1 MRAAHLAIWLIF
13 GAILGTAP
21 LTSGAQIVVDQTGPM
36 SNTYVGASLG
46 VSKYRYTNPP
56 GPTKDG
62 FCATTAFEC
71 KDNPIGGKL
80 FAGYMII
87 PYFGLEGEAF
97 SMGDGHA
104 KTDLG
109 GGSTLQ
115 QKVAISGFGLSM
127 VGSVP
132 LGPVRLNGRVGW
144 AATTLTRKD
153 DVDGGNI
160 YRTSK
165 SRGEPLFGA
174 GVAFQVWRAMF
185 VSLDWDR
192 ARGESPLGEKF
203 EADLYSAGVGW
214 RF

>member
-1 MRAAHLAIWLIF
+1 MRAAHLAIWLIL
-13 GAILGTAP
+13 GAILGAAP
-21 LTSGAQIVVDQTGPM
+21 LTSGAQIVVDQGGPM
-36 SNTYVGASLG
+36 ANTYLGLNIG
-46 VSKYRYTNPP
+46 VSKYRFTNPT
-56 GPTKDG
+56 GPTRDG
-62 FCATTAFEC
+62 FCAAGAFEC
-71 KDNPIGGKL
+71 KNNPIGGKL
-80 FAGYMII
+80 TAGYMFM

-127 VGSVP
+127 VGALP
-132 LGPVRLNGRVGW
+132 LGPVSLNGRLGW

-153 DVDGGNI
+153 DVDGVNF
-160 YRTSK
+160 YRNSK

-174 GVAFQVWRAMF
+174 GIGFQVWRGMF
-185 VSLDWDR
+185 LRLDWDR
-192 ARGESPLGEKF
+192 SRAESSLGEKF
-203 EADLYSAGVGW
+203 EADLYSAGIGW